1 MAYAWHIRNE
11 AIHSK
16 VAEHCK
22 LTNSA
27 YIATVINSPRSC
39 TFGLDEILRWPCL
52 HGFGSWLG
60 RQCQWRS
67 RSCRRRGREAWTWKL
82 AENGARTA
90 SPPIKTLSF
99 PWRDVRGVSRKFT
112 LQRSLATFQS
122 RVCTS
127 SVQSKKVEMTTER
140 WSCFDWLTTNSF
152 EFYRYYIF
160 TYHIRAVVFKNS
172 KKQNHNSKPS
182 KASKQLQS

>member
-27 YIATVINSPRSC
+27 YIATVINCPRSC

-67 RSCRRRGREAWTWKL
+67 RSCRRRGREAWTWML

-127 SVQSKKVEMTTER
+127 SVQSKKVETKWPLKDGR
-140 WSCFDWLTTNSF
+140 VL
-152 EFYRYYIF
+152 IG
-160 TYHIRAVVFKNS
+160 
-172 KKQNHNSKPS
+172 
-182 KASKQLQS
+182 

>member
-1 MAYAWHIRNE
+1 MHGIYVT
-11 AIHSK
+11 K

-27 YIATVINSPRSC
+27 YIATVINSPCSC

-60 RQCQWRS
+60 RRCQRRS

-99 PWRDVRGVSRKFT
+99 PWRDVRGVSRKFK
-112 LQRSLATFQS
+112 LQRSLATFQT
-122 RVCTS
+122 RVCCAD
-127 SVQSKKVEMTTER
+127 QSKKVEMTTER
-140 WSCFDWLTTNSF
+140 WSCFDWLATNSF
-152 EFYRYYIF
+152 EFYRYIF
-160 TYHIRAVVFKNS
+160 IYHVQKRQKRTS
-172 KKQNHNSKPS
+172 NHSPLLLRLPRFLHFCQIY
-182 KASKQLQS
+182 AGQ